1 MKKVVGKILYATDF
15 SSQSEKA
22 ADFVKAL
29 KPVCSKVVVLHVVDR
44 ATLEAYED
52 AMLWSGKFE
61 SRDKL
66 VKMLTKKAES
76 KLRKIAEKFENES
89 FEVEL
94 DVELGKPWRV
104 ILNIAGREKVDLIVI
119 GSHGCSQNSLCDLEA
134 VIGSTAEKVVR
145 HSNLPVVVVK

>member
-1 MKKVVGKILYATDF
+1 MKKVMEKILYATDF

-22 ADFVKAL
+22 ADFIKTL
-29 KPVCSKVVVLHVVDR
+29 KPVCNKVVILHVVDK

-61 SRDKL
+61 SREKL
-66 VKMLTKKAES
+66 VEVLTKKAES
-76 KLRKIAEKFENES
+76 KLQKVAEKFENED

-94 DVELGKPWRV
+94 RVELGKPWRV
-104 ILNIAGREKVDLIVI
+104 ILSIAGREKVDLIVI
-119 GSHGCSQNSLCDLEA
+119 GSHGCSQNSLCELEA